1 MVEHGH
7 YLLAD
12 YLKAPRLAKLY
23 TVGVGTWLASILY
36 VFWYFTPI
44 TYGSRDLTADQ
55 VMSMV
60 WRDTWDL
67 IIHKQ

>member
-7 YLLAD
+7 YLFSE
-12 YLKAPRLAKLY
+12 YLRAPRLAQAYLGV
-23 TVGVGTWLASILY
+23 VGMWMASILY
-36 VFWYFTPI
+36 VFWYFSPV
-44 TYGSRDLTADQ
+44 TYGNRDLAASE
-55 VMSMV
+55 VMSLA